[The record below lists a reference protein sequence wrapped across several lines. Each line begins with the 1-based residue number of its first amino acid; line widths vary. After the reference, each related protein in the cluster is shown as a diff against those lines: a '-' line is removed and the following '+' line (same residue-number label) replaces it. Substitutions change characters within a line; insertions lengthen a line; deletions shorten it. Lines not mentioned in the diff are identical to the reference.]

1 MTPFFAMP
9 VRGPVRALTAL
20 CLAAVTLT
28 ACVKPEGEASLST
41 SGQTPPMQ
49 WDVRP
54 EGRDWTQDTL
64 AALAQHDPVL
74 AAATPADV
82 ETWCPGYAEASLDD
96 RRAFWAGLMSAVARY
111 ESTWNPQASGGGGRY
126 IGIMQISPIS
136 ADYHQCEADTVAELK
151 DGSENLECAAQ
162 MMAKAVARDGLVVG
176 GGNRGI
182 GRDWMPFRNAEKRA
196 AMAAWTRAQPYCQVQ
211 DGGGL
216 FSPREG
222 VTLSAKG

>member
-1 MTPFFAMP
+1 MRPSFSYA
-9 VRGPVRALTAL
+9 AL
-20 CLAAVTLT
+20 CLAAATLT
-28 ACVKPEGEASLST
+28 ACVNTGGEASLSS
-41 SGQTPPMQ
+41 SGQMPPMQ

-54 EGRDWTQDTL
+54 EGKDWTANTL
-64 AALAQHDPVL
+64 AALAEHDPVL
-74 AAATPADV
+74 AETVPADV
-82 ETWCPGYAEASLDD
+82 AAWCPGYATAPVAD

-126 IGIMQISPIS
+126 IGIMQISPVS
-136 ADYHQCEADTVAELK
+136 ADYHQCEADTVSELK
-151 DGSENLECAAQ
+151 DGAENLECAAQ

-196 AMAAWTRAQPYCQVQ
+196 AMAAWTRAQPYCQVK

-216 FSPREG
+216 FAPRQG
-222 VTLSAKG
+222 ATLSAKG

>member
-1 MTPFFAMP
+1 MPRLTAAM
-9 VRGPVRALTAL
+9 AL
-20 CLAAVTLT
+20 CLAALPL
-28 ACVKPEGEASLST
+28 AGCVSPGGETSLST
-41 SGQTPPMQ
+41 SGQMPPMQ

-54 EGRDWTQDTL
+54 EGRDWTRKTL
-64 AALAQHDPVL
+64 SALAEHDPVL
-74 AAATPADV
+74 ASAVPADV
-82 ETWCPGYAEASLDD
+82 ASWCPGYADASIDD

-126 IGIMQISPIS
+126 IGIMQISPVS
-136 ADYHQCEADTVAELK
+136 ADYHQCEADTASELK

-196 AMAAWTRAQPYCQVQ
+196 AMAAWTRAQPYCQVK
-211 DGGGL
+211 DGGV
-216 FSPREG
+216 FAPRQSA
-222 VTLSAKG
+222 TLSAKG

>member
-1 MTPFFAMP
+1 MSRFFAMSG
-9 VRGPVRALTAL
+9 RGFAALF
-20 CLAAVTLT
+20 LAAISLS
-28 ACVKPEGEASLST
+28 ACVMPEGKTSLST
-41 SGQTPPMQ
+41 SGHTPPMQ

-54 EGRDWTQDTL
+54 EGRDWTRDTL
-64 AALAQHDPVL
+64 AALQEHDAML
-74 AAATPADV
+74 AETIPSDV
-82 ETWCPGYAEASLDD
+82 ETWCPGYAEASLED

-151 DGSENLECAAQ
+151 DGSGNLECAAR

-182 GRDWMPFRNAEKRA
+182 GRDWMPFRSAEKRT
-196 AMAAWTRAQPYCQVQ
+196 AMAAWTRAQPYCQGQ
-211 DGGGL
+211 GGGL
-216 FSPREG
+216 FAPQQSP
-222 VTLSAKG
+222 TLSTKG